1 MTIWGWIVNLQNLHV
16 FAAMEF
22 VFSITPGPA
31 VLLVTA
37 YGLKRGLKAALAANL
52 GIQTGNT
59 IYLLISATGLGALL
73 AASSLAFEI
82 VKWTGAAYLVCLGA
96 ATIWKAGKEAPH
108 ETKPRSFNHPYVQ
121 ALLTQ
126 LGNPKAVL
134 FFGALIP
141 QFLNT
146 HAPLLPQYAEMW
158 AVIAVG
164 ESAILGAYG
173 WLAAAGKS
181 ALSPAFAAWRERASG
196 ACLIF
201 IGAIFATVRR

>member
-1 MTIWGWIVNLQNLHV
+1 MSLQTLLV

-31 VLLVTA
+31 VLLISA
-37 YGLKRGLKAALAANL
+37 YGFRGGVRDAFAANL
-52 GIQTGNT
+52 GVQTGNA
-59 IYLLISATGLGALL
+59 IYLAISAAGLGALL
-73 AASSLAFEI
+73 VASSLAFTI

-96 ATIWKAGKEAPH
+96 WTIWRAGKEH
-108 ETKPRSFNHPYVQ
+108 PRPPALKSFQHPYVQ

-141 QFLNT
+141 QFLDT
-146 HAPLLPQYAEMW
+146 HAPLWPQYAEM
-158 AVIAVG
+158 ALIVAAG
-164 ESAILGAYG
+164 ETTILGAYG
-173 WLAAAGKS
+173 WLAARGRQAVN
-181 ALSPAFAAWRERASG
+181 PTFAAWRERVFG

-201 IGAIFATVRR
+201 VGAIFATVRRTA

>member
-1 MTIWGWIVNLQNLHV
+1 MTLQTLLV
-16 FAAMEF
+16 FAAMEL

-31 VLLVTA
+31 VLLVSA
-37 YGLKRGLKAALAANL
+37 YGFRRGFRASLAANL

-59 IYLLISATGLGALL
+59 IYLAVSAAGLGALL
-73 AASSLAFEI
+73 VASALGFAI
-82 VKWTGAAYLVCLGA
+82 VKWTGAAYLVCLGIW
-96 ATIWKAGKEAPH
+96 TIWKAGKA
-108 ETKPRSFNHPYVQ
+108 ETGEPRLRTLNHPYVQ

-146 HAPLLPQYAEMW
+146 HAPLLPQYAIMW
-158 AVIAVG
+158 AIIALG
-164 ESAILGAYG
+164 ETTILGAYG
-173 WLAAAGKS
+173 WLAAMGTR
-181 ALSPAFAAWRERASG
+181 ALSPAFAAWRERLSG

>member
-1 MTIWGWIVNLQNLHV
+1 MTNQNLLI

-31 VLLVTA
+31 VLLISA
-37 YGLKRGLKAALAANL
+37 YGFKRGLPAAFAAVL
-52 GIQTGNT
+52 GVETGNT
-59 IYLLISATGLGALL
+59 IYLVVSAMGLGALL
-73 AASSLAFEI
+73 ATSALAFTLI
-82 VKWTGAAYLVCLGA
+82 KWAGAAYLVFLGVR
-96 ATIWKAGKEAPH
+96 TIWKAGRDSPDEQR
-108 ETKPRSFNHPYVQ
+108 PRTFDHPYVQ
-121 ALLTQ
+121 AMLTQ

-158 AVIAVG
+158 AIIAIG
-164 ESAILGAYG
+164 ETTILSAYG
-173 WLAAAGKS
+173 WLAAKGKN
-181 ALSPAFAAWRERASG
+181 AVSPALAAWRERISG

>member
-1 MTIWGWIVNLQNLHV
+1 MTLQTLFV

-31 VLLVTA
+31 VLLISA
-37 YGLKRGLKAALAANL
+37 YGFRRGASAAIAANL
-52 GIQTGNT
+52 GVQTGNT
-59 IYLLISATGLGALL
+59 IYLVLSAAGLGALL
-73 AASSLAFEI
+73 VASALAFQI
-82 VKWTGAAYLVCLGA
+82 VKWSGAAYLVGLGVW
-96 ATIWKAGKEAPH
+96 TIWKAGKAPPD
-108 ETKPRSFNHPYVQ
+108 EQSLGTLSHPYVQ

-158 AVIAVG
+158 AIIAIG
-164 ESAILGAYG
+164 ETTILGAYG
-173 WLAAAGKS
+173 WLAAQGKR
-181 ALSPAFAAWRERASG
+181 AVNPAFTAWRERASG

-201 IGAIFATVRR
+201 IGAVFATVRRAQ

>member
-1 MTIWGWIVNLQNLHV
+1 MSLQTLLV

-31 VLLVTA
+31 VLLISA
-37 YGLKRGLKAALAANL
+37 YGFKRGPRAALAANL

-59 IYLLISATGLGALL
+59 IYLIVSATGLGALL
-73 AASSLAFEI
+73 IASSIAFAI
-82 VKWTGAAYLVCLGA
+82 VKWAGAAYLVALGA
-96 ATIWKAGKEAPH
+96 WTIWNAGKHGDKDA
-108 ETKPRSFNHPYVQ
+108 KPRTFDHPYVQ

-158 AVIAVG
+158 AIIAVG
-164 ESAILGAYG
+164 ESTILGAYG
-173 WLAAAGKS
+173 WLAAQGKR
-181 ALSPAFAAWRERASG
+181 AVHPAFAAWRERASG

-201 IGAIFATVRR
+201 IGAIFATVRRAG